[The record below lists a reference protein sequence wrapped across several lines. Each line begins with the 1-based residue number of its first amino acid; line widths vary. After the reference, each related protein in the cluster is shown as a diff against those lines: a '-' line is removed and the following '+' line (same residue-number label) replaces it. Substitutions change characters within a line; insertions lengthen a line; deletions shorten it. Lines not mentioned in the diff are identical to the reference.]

1 MDPRPS
7 SPPALASMALSTGLL
22 SGDSDLGLE
31 LSPNREDSLKTEYI
45 SDSMVSQL
53 SKELFLTFLVR
64 LVLDTALVRDF
75 NFCNEVERKL
85 EFERNRE

>member
-7 SPPALASMALSTGLL
+7 SPPALASMALSTGRL

-31 LSPNREDSLKTEYI
+31 LSPNRDSLKTEYI

-53 SKELFLTFLVR
+53 SRELFLTFLVR
-64 LVLDTALVRDF
+64 VLDTALVRDF

>member
-7 SPPALASMALSTGLL
+7 SPPALASIALSTGLL

-31 LSPNREDSLKTEYI
+31 LSPNRDSLKTEYI

-53 SKELFLTFLVR
+53 SRELFLTFLVR
-64 LVLDTALVRDF
+64 VLDTDLVRDF

>member
-7 SPPALASMALSTGLL
+7 SPPALASMALSTGRL

-31 LSPNREDSLKTEYI
+31 LSPNRDSLKTEYI

-53 SKELFLTFLVR
+53 SRELCLTFLVR

>member
-7 SPPALASMALSTGLL
+7 SPPALASMALSTGRL

-53 SKELFLTFLVR
+53 SRELCLTFLVR